1 MALLRILHRVE
12 DQSVVGKGPVD
23 LIGHRLLPRTRAVRS
38 KDAGAVA
45 PIAAEE
51 LSTQLG
57 GLRRGRAH
65 SEASSGAGGIAGLEE
80 TQALV
85 LTLRLPRSS
94 RDTVKE
100 RERERERERR
110 VQYAF
115 RYSTG

>member
-1 MALLRILHRVE
+1 MALLRILRRVE

-38 KDAGAVA
+38 RDAGAVA
-45 PIAAEE
+45 PIVAEE

-57 GLRRGRAH
+57 GLRRAH